1 MTGYYEPLLTVSKH
15 RTERHTTPILSTPDD
30 LIIVD
35 LAEAYPKLKGMR
47 LRGKIQGRKLVPY
60 DTRAKIVAR
69 KDLDMSP
76 SPGATILS
84 PSSSFKFRG
93 PEDYGLKK
101 AN

>member
-69 KDLDMSP
+69 KDLDKVLHRLERRSCRRLLP
-76 SPGATILS
+76 SNSGVRKTT
-84 PSSSFKFRG
+84 
-93 PEDYGLKK
+93 D
-101 AN
+101 